1 MKKDSAQE
9 VTDSVSY
16 LLEANSMK
24 VPTSLTN
31 PLSSLSADLL
41 WPLSQASHRKREVLG
56 TSSCKLYNGIGVKG
70 LINSK
75 LPLPDTTT

>member
-31 PLSSLSADLL
+31 PC
-41 WPLSQASHRKREVLG
+41 HRCPRTCCGPWVKRRTG
-56 TSSCKLYNGIGVKG
+56 
-70 LINSK
+70 
-75 LPLPDTTT
+75 